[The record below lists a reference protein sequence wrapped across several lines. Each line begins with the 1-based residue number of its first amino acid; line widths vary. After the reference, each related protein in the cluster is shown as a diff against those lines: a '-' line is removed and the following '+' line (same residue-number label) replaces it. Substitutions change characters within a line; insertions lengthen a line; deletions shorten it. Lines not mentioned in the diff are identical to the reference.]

1 MDNFEAYSTQTIKK
15 IAMESKLDCQMIY
28 IKLTL
33 IFVNQNSR
41 RT

>member
-28 IKLTL
+28 LKLAL
-33 IFVNQNSR
+33 IFLNQNQK
-41 RT
+41 